1 MEICTVGGYEEVG
14 KNMTAVKVGD
24 DVVILDMGIFLPA
37 IVNLEREERIEISY
51 RKLRAIGAL
60 PEDSA
65 IEDWRD
71 KVRAIILGH
80 VHLDHIAAVP
90 YLASRYNAPV
100 IGTPYTI
107 EVLKSILRD
116 EEIRLPNK
124 LIALNPNSSYQVS
137 ENITAELIG
146 ITHSTLQCALIAL
159 HTPEGIV
166 LYCNDFKFDNHPML
180 GKKPNYEKLRQL
192 GRKGVKVVMVESLYA
207 SREGKTPSEKVAY
220 ELLKDV
226 LLGTN
231 NAGHAVFVTTFAS
244 HIARLHSIVELG
256 KLMNRNIVIIGR
268 SMEKYIKAAE
278 KLKLVNLSKDAL
290 IAGRSKQIKK
300 VLQKVEKD
308 PASHLVICTGNQGE
322 PGSILDRLSRKE
334 LPFTFHPEDH
344 VIFSCRVIQEPTNI
358 ANRMMLENRLKKF
371 RVRIFTDVH
380 VSGHTSRE
388 DLRDLINMVKPEHI
402 IPAHGD
408 IAKLTSLAELAEE
421 CGYKIG
427 KNVHIASNGKRI
439 SL

>member
-71 KVRAIILGH
+71 KVKAIILGH

-90 YLASRYNAPV
+90 YLASKYNAPV

-334 LPFTFHPEDH
+334 LPFTFQPEDH

>member
-14 KNMTAVKVGD
+14 KNMTAVKVGN

-71 KVRAIILGH
+71 KVKAIILGH

-90 YLASRYNAPV
+90 YLASKYNAPV

-146 ITHSTLQCALIAL
+146 ITHSTLQCTLIAL

-192 GRKGVKVVMVESLYA
+192 GRKGVKVVIAESLYA

-226 LLGTN
+226 LLGTD

-268 SMEKYIKAAE
+268 SMEKYIRAAE

-308 PASHLVICTGNQGE
+308 PASYVVICTGNQGE
-322 PGSILDRLSRKE
+322 PESVLTRMVNDE
-334 LPFTFHPEDH
+334 FPFRFRADDY
-344 VIFSCRVIQEPTNI
+344 VVFSSSTIPSPTNI
-358 ANRMMLENRLKKF
+358 ARREEIETRLMAKGAKLF
-371 RVRIFTDVH
+371 KDIH
-380 VSGHTSRE
+380 VSGHCGRE
-388 DLRDLINMVKPEHI
+388 DLRDLINMVKPQHI
-402 IPAHGD
+402 IPAH
-408 IAKLTSLAELAEE
+408 AELEKRKPLAELAREM
-421 CGYKIG
+421 GYKD
-427 KNVHIASNGKRI
+427 KNVHLVKNGKLIR
-439 SL
+439 L